1 MLSIKYKVLYVR
13 NYYFSSPSSWAQL
26 KFTFVNPS
34 SNCIST
40 THLWFNLDTLKFF
53 FSFVWD
59 QFLTPSESPRGLPL
73 SPPQHMAQ
81 CWVHTLCWQTTPQAH
96 WLWGPET
103 GLLSNFYSTVCDP
116 VESHLAETAVLCIQ
130 SPASTLF
137 LMAHAWYPH
146 PHNASKGIRISLL
159 GTHRSTETLPGSPL
173 DFVEGMCC
181 FVQSTFLYSIRKKSR
196 ENSFDPCAYSDAH
209 CWLLLTH
216 Y

>member
-1 MLSIKYKVLYVR
+1 MAPDKSSPWTFWASIFLICKMGLLYHLRVLFQGLNEKTDGRMLSTKYKALYVR

-59 QFLTPSESPRGLPL
+59 QFLTPSENPRGLPL

-146 PHNASKGIRISLL
+146 PRNAL
-159 GTHRSTETLPGSPL
+159 GT
-173 DFVEGMCC
+173 
-181 FVQSTFLYSIRKKSR
+181 
-196 ENSFDPCAYSDAH
+196 A
-209 CWLLLTH
+209 
-216 Y
+216 